1 MAPSFEASAGRL
13 ISRGSPRRGPSYPA
27 QTGERNTP
35 TEALKYIYVI
45 HLRCSIMPVKT
56 TIILKDE
63 IYQHLITK
71 YGRRKIS
78 KTINDILMSRFSKS
92 KKSIFGV
99 DPW

>member
-1 MAPSFEASAGRL
+1 MYMNAHGFGFPLVECPG
-13 ISRGSPRRGPSYPA
+13 
-27 QTGERNTP
+27 
-35 TEALKYIYVI
+35 EALKYIYVI

-78 KTINDILMSRFSKS
+78 KTINDILTSRFSKS

-99 DPW
+99 DPWLTVKGLRDEREPHENA